1 MKKKVEKNKGNV
13 LKASI
18 KEKEKILLK
27 ITKKREKS
35 TVYCL
40 FLLSPIYRRKIHL
53 WGFTLCPRR
62 VSFLI
67 QIKIPNLDKTFYF
80 LFLANFALALERG
93 EKFHII

>member
-1 MKKKVEKNKGNV
+1 MKKKVEQNKGNV

-40 FLLSPIYRRKIHL
+40 FLLSP
-53 WGFTLCPRR
+53 

-67 QIKIPNLDKTFYF
+67 QIKIPNLDKNFYF
-80 LFLANFALALERG
+80 LFLVNFALELERG
-93 EKFHII
+93 VKFHIV